1 MFIGRIEGTVVSTI
15 KDPALVG
22 VKLLLVRLIEND
34 KPTKLIVAGDATRQ
48 AGLNDLVTLI
58 SAKEASLMF
67 RGILPPCDVAIT
79 GFIDD
84 CNLAQEH

>member
-1 MFIGRIEGTVVSTI
+1 MFTGRVEGTVVSTI

-48 AGLNDLVTLI
+48 AGLNDFVTLI
-58 SAKEASLMF
+58 SAKEAALMF
-67 RGILPPCDVAIT
+67 RGMLPPCDVAIT

-84 CNLAQEH
+84 YNVADGQ